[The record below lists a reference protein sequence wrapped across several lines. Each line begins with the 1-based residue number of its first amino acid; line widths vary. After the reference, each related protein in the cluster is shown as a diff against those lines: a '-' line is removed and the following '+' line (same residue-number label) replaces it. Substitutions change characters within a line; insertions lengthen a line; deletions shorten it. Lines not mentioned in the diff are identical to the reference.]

1 MAPPRTG
8 RVMRRGKGVD
18 VEIVVSEDM
27 LLAIVDEELRKRRLV
42 DLGGIIVAL

>member
-1 MAPPRTG
+1 
-8 RVMRRGKGVD
+8 MRRGKGVD